1 MGRKKGF
8 SNECVNRRL
17 HYKVEQVVRVN
28 GKSGEKNGK
37 HCGEY
42 KVAEE
47 KVRSD
52 QGEETREKW
61 KDRKGYRAT
70 KEEGQRGTSAQRRS
84 GCFKTPVQ
92 CSFCPIQFAFRL
104 KYSILSTNRQ

>member
-17 HYKVEQVVRVN
+17 HYKVEQVVSVD
-28 GKSGEKNGK
+28 GKSREKNGK
-37 HCGEY
+37 HWGEC

-52 QGEETREKW
+52 KREET
-61 KDRKGYRAT
+61 
-70 KEEGQRGTSAQRRS
+70 
-84 GCFKTPVQ
+84 
-92 CSFCPIQFAFRL
+92 
-104 KYSILSTNRQ
+104 

>member
-47 KVRSD
+47 KDQIRERRHEKSGRTVRAIV
-52 QGEETREKW
+52 QQRR
-61 KDRKGYRAT
+61 KD
-70 KEEGQRGTSAQRRS
+70 KEEHLPREEVAALKPQFNAPFVPFSLLS
-84 GCFKTPVQ
+84 G
-92 CSFCPIQFAFRL
+92 
-104 KYSILSTNRQ
+104 